1 MTPSQE
7 TDKPRD
13 KRKTS
18 REDRKKTLIKK
29 LKSVMFYV
37 VVGGEIFIPL
47 MFLIGLKLTG
57 ESWFVLIVCQGLMV
71 VLTTGLL
78 VGLII
83 DLVLESF
90 RD

>member
-1 MTPSQE
+1 M
-7 TDKPRD
+7 
-13 KRKTS
+13 
-18 REDRKKTLIKK
+18 
-29 LKSVMFYV
+29 

-57 ESWFVLIVCQGLMV
+57 ESWFVLFVCQGLMV

>member
-13 KRKTS
+13 ERKPS
-18 REDRKKTLIKK
+18 REARTKTLSKK
-29 LKSVMFYV
+29 LRSVMFYV
-37 VVGGEIFIPL
+37 VVGGEIIIPL

-57 ESWFVLIVCQGLMV
+57 ESWFVLIVCQDLMV
-71 VLTTGLL
+71 GLTTGLL

-83 DLVLESF
+83 DLLLESF

>member
-1 MTPSQE
+1 MTPSKE
-7 TDKPRD
+7 TDKLRD
-13 KRKTS
+13 KRKAS
-18 REDRKKTLIKK
+18 REARTKRLIKK
-29 LKSVMFYV
+29 LRSAMFYV
-37 VVGGEIFIPL
+37 VVGGEVFLPL

-90 RD
+90 RG

>member
-13 KRKTS
+13 ERKPS
-18 REDRKKTLIKK
+18 REARTKTLIKK
-29 LKSVMFYV
+29 LRSVMFYV

>member
-13 KRKTS
+13 ERKPS
-18 REDRKKTLIKK
+18 REARTKTFCIK
-29 LKSVMFYV
+29 LRSVMFYV
-37 VVGGEIFIPL
+37 VVGGEIIIPL

-57 ESWFVLIVCQGLMV
+57 ESWFVLIVCQDLMV
-71 VLTTGLL
+71 GLTTGLL

-83 DLVLESF
+83 DLLLESF

>member
-1 MTPSQE
+1 
-7 TDKPRD
+7 
-13 KRKTS
+13 
-18 REDRKKTLIKK
+18 
-29 LKSVMFYV
+29 MFYV
-37 VVGGEIFIPL
+37 VVAGEVFIPL

-71 VLTTGLL
+71 VLTAGLL

-90 RD
+90 RG

>member
-7 TDKPRD
+7 TDQSRD
-13 KRKTS
+13 KRQTS
-18 REDRKKTLIKK
+18 RKARKKTLIKK

-57 ESWFVLIVCQGLMV
+57 ESWFVLFVCQGLMV

>member
-1 MTPSQE
+1 ME
-7 TDKPRD
+7 AME
-13 KRKTS
+13 KTINYANYG
-18 REDRKKTLIKK
+18 RAR
-29 LKSVMFYV
+29 
-37 VVGGEIFIPL
+37 
-47 MFLIGLKLTG
+47 IGLKLTG
-57 ESWFVLIVCQGLMV
+57 ESWFVLFICQGLIV

>member
-1 MTPSQE
+1 MTPSQD

-18 REDRKKTLIKK
+18 REDKKKTSIKK

-37 VVGGEIFIPL
+37 VIGGEIFIPL

>member
-13 KRKTS
+13 ERKPS
-18 REDRKKTLIKK
+18 REARTKTLIKK
-29 LKSVMFYV
+29 LRSVMFYV
-37 VVGGEIFIPL
+37 VVGGEVFIPL

>member
-7 TDKPRD
+7 TDKSRD
-13 KRKTS
+13 KRNTS

-29 LKSVMFYV
+29 LKSVLFYLI
-37 VVGGEIFIPL
+37 VGGEIFIPL
-47 MFLIGLKLTG
+47 MFLIGLKLTE

>member
-1 MTPSQE
+1 MPPSKE

-13 KRKTS
+13 ERKTS

-29 LKSVMFYV
+29 LRSAMFYV
-37 VVGGEIFIPL
+37 VIGGEIFIPL

>member
-7 TDKPRD
+7 TDQPSD

-18 REDRKKTLIKK
+18 REARKKTAIKK

-57 ESWFVLIVCQGLMV
+57 ESWFVLFVCQGLMV

-90 RD
+90 KD

>member
-1 MTPSQE
+1 MTPSQD

-13 KRKTS
+13 ERKIS
-18 REDRKKTLIKK
+18 REARKKTLIIK
-29 LKSVMFYV
+29 LRSVMFYV
-37 VVGGEIFIPL
+37 VVGGEVFIPL

-78 VGLII
+78 VGLIV

>member
-7 TDKPRD
+7 TDKTRD
-13 KRKTS
+13 KRKNA
-18 REDRKKTLIKK
+18 REARTKNSIKK
-29 LKSVMFYV
+29 LKSVVFYV
-37 VVGGEIFIPL
+37 VVAGEVFIPL
-47 MFLIGLKLTG
+47 MFLLGLKLTG
-57 ESWFVLIVCQGLMV
+57 ESWFVLIVCQSLMV

>member
-13 KRKTS
+13 ERKPS
-18 REDRKKTLIKK
+18 REARTKTLIKK
-29 LKSVMFYV
+29 LRSVMFYV
-37 VVGGEIFIPL
+37 VVGGEVLIPL

-57 ESWFVLIVCQGLMV
+57 ESWFVLIICQGLMV

>member
-7 TDKPRD
+7 PDKPHD

-18 REDRKKTLIKK
+18 RETRKKTSIKK
-29 LKSVMFYV
+29 LKSVIFYV
-37 VVGGEIFIPL
+37 VVGGEIVIPL

>member
-1 MTPSQE
+1 MTPAHD

-18 REDRKKTLIKK
+18 REARKKTLIKK
-29 LKSVMFYV
+29 LRSAIFYV

-47 MFLIGLKLTG
+47 MFLIGLKFTG
-57 ESWFVLIVCQGLMV
+57 ESWFVLIICQGLMV

-83 DLVLESF
+83 DLVFESF

>member
-1 MTPSQE
+1 
-7 TDKPRD
+7 
-13 KRKTS
+13 
-18 REDRKKTLIKK
+18 
-29 LKSVMFYV
+29 MFYV
-37 VVGGEIFIPL
+37 VVGGEVLTPL

-78 VGLII
+78 MDLII

>member
-1 MTPSQE
+1 
-7 TDKPRD
+7 
-13 KRKTS
+13 
-18 REDRKKTLIKK
+18 
-29 LKSVMFYV
+29 MFYV

-47 MFLIGLKLTG
+47 MFLIGLKLTR

>member
-1 MTPSQE
+1 M
-7 TDKPRD
+7 
-13 KRKTS
+13 
-18 REDRKKTLIKK
+18 IKK
-29 LKSVMFYV
+29 LKSVIFYV
-37 VVGGEIFIPL
+37 VIGGEIFIPL
-47 MFLIGLKLTG
+47 MFLIGLKFTG

>member
-1 MTPSQE
+1 MTTSQE
-7 TDKPRD
+7 TD

-18 REDRKKTLIKK
+18 REDRKRAMMAR
-29 LKSVMFYV
+29 LKSVIFYIA
-37 VVGGEIFIPL
+37 VGGQVLFPL
-47 MFLIGLKLTG
+47 MFLIGLKVTG

-83 DLVLESF
+83 DLVLEPF

>member
-1 MTPSQE
+1 MPPSQE

-18 REDRKKTLIKK
+18 REDRKKTSIRR

-37 VVGGEIFIPL
+37 VIGGEIFIPL

>member
-1 MTPSQE
+1 MAPSQK
-7 TDKPRD
+7 TDKQ
-13 KRKTS
+13 KSS
-18 REDRKKTLIKK
+18 REDRKKAMIAK

-37 VVGGEIFIPL
+37 AVGGQVLFPL
-47 MFLIGLKLTG
+47 MFLIGLELTG

-78 VGLII
+78 MGLII
-83 DLVLESF
+83 DLVLEPF

>member
-7 TDKPRD
+7 TDKSQD
-13 KRKTS
+13 KQKTYRKA
-18 REDRKKTLIKK
+18 RKKASIKK
-29 LKSVMFYV
+29 LKSVMLYV

-83 DLVLESF
+83 DLILESF

>member
-18 REDRKKTLIKK
+18 REDRKKTSIKK

-37 VVGGEIFIPL
+37 VIGGEIFIPL

>member
-7 TDKPRD
+7 TDQPSD

-18 REDRKKTLIKK
+18 REDSKKASIKK

-57 ESWFVLIVCQGLMV
+57 ESWFVLFVCQGLMV
-71 VLTTGLL
+71 ALTTGLL

>member
-7 TDKPRD
+7 TDQPSD

-18 REDRKKTLIKK
+18 REDRKKTSIKK

-57 ESWFVLIVCQGLMV
+57 ESWFVLFVCQGLMV
-71 VLTTGLL
+71 ALTTGLL

>member
-7 TDKPRD
+7 TDKPHD
-13 KRKTS
+13 IRKTS
-18 REDRKKTLIKK
+18 REARKKTSLKK
-29 LKSVMFYV
+29 LKSVIFYV
-37 VVGGEIFIPL
+37 VVGGEIFIPFL
-47 MFLIGLKLTG
+47 FLIGLKLTG
-57 ESWFVLIVCQGLMV
+57 ESWFVLIICQGLMV

-83 DLVLESF
+83 DLILESF

>member
-1 MTPSQE
+1 M
-7 TDKPRD
+7 
-13 KRKTS
+13 
-18 REDRKKTLIKK
+18 
-29 LKSVMFYV
+29 